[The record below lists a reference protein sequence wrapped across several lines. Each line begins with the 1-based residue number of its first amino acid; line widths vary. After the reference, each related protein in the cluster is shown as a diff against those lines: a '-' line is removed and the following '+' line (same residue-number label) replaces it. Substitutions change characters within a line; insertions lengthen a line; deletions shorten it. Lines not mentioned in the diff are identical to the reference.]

1 MLERFLPADDC
12 ARLRPC
18 FAAQHAL
25 GPLDTLAPPARAAAD
40 AALADGARWVLK
52 PQREGGGNN
61 LYGAELSQFLAAH
74 R

>member
-1 MLERFLPADDC
+1 M
-12 ARLRPC
+12 
-18 FAAQHAL
+18 
-25 GPLDTLAPPARAAAD
+25 GPLDALDPPARAAAD

-61 LYGAELSQFLAAH
+61 LYGVELSQFLAVH